1 MITGGFSRIVEHN
14 YLTKSRG
21 KQGYDEEDIFTLM
34 MVYASKK
41 WYWWKF
47 KPLGMVPN
55 IIFSEL
61 AVYIKTGKQIQ
72 CKIDKALEIIR
83 GDKYRWVIWWKST
96 KRNYC
101 WFWLYYLL

>member
-34 MVYASKK
+34 MVYASK
-41 WYWWKF
+41 
-47 KPLGMVPN
+47 MVLMKGWTFGNGAN

-61 AVYIKTGKQIQ
+61 AVYIKTGKQIR

-83 GDKYRWVIWWKST
+83 GNKYRWVILWK
-96 KRNYC
+96 RDII
-101 WFWLYYLL
+101 